1 MSANRRLA
9 GVVVL
14 VAIGSASCGSRHEG
28 VNDKATGPHQPAA
41 VNLHAVFAPGEGWQT
56 RLTSTAD
63 SPVAWAANVDFSVS
77 DAAQEFPRNTIDA
90 LPSGGIVLV
99 AVGPRP
105 FQGEADFPHLSLP
118 LRLTDGRLA
127 SGSYEG
133 QPAPGLSY
141 FYADAWVDDQLLNLW
156 GYLAENP
163 PGTTIRAEA
172 DRVLA
177 TLRFEG
183 QRHIG
188 SG

>member
-9 GVVVL
+9 GMVVL
-14 VAIGSASCGSRHEG
+14 VALGSASCGSG
-28 VNDKATGPHQPAA
+28 NDKADARHPAA

-56 RLTSTAD
+56 RLTSTAE

-77 DAAQEFPRNTIDA
+77 DAAQEFPRHTIDA

-105 FQGEADFPHLSLP
+105 FQGEADFPDLSLP

-127 SGSYEG
+127 TGSYEG

-141 FYADAWVDDQLLNLW
+141 FYADAWIDDQLLNVW

-163 PGTTIRAEA
+163 PSTTIRAEA

-183 QRHIG
+183 QRPLG